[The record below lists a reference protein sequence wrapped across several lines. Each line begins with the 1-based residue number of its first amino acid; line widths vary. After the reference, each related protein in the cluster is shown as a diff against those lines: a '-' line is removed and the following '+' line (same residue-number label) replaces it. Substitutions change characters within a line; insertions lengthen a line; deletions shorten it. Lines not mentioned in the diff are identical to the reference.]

1 MTIATTSTGRAKTVL
16 NFGHGE
22 KAKGII
28 STVVAHTRDYSDGE
42 HISFIG
48 TVTFDEATIDHIRN
62 ILTPIVDSIAD
73 SLDLAK
79 KNFELSIVNPGAAS
93 VSELGVEITGFSAD
107 VPVLLAMLSAA
118 LSIPVPDDIVTT
130 GHVSSS
136 DGDISAVKA
145 IPAKIT
151 ASLGDK
157 SIDCFIYPA
166 LDRDTS
172 LHVLSPAE
180 TEKAE
185 VAVINAKGRLRVIAV
200 SNVDEMIK
208 AVFTEEG
215 IVMASLQEGFF
226 TVEGRQKINSNPIGS
241 SVSFLTENNERW
253 FWEVLERYFLA
264 GESKKARQL
273 LLAFSRYHTRGETY
287 PREFGRRLIQLLR
300 SLPPV
305 IRKLKIDFPLLPTL
319 ECVSLT
325 QFATKSDADDIRLLY
340 EAAEGKVIWTEPVT
354 VSAGNQSKDD
364 KQEELVDSIISQIDS
379 TALAKTIGMP
389 IDTARATYMLDSLTI
404 RSNDEFY
411 DIVSAFYLH
420 LQRHFHSA
428 SESVDINTV
437 RADAIA
443 LVERTF
449 ADKGGFKAAMNE
461 AKDAVS
467 GGMRFILDA
476 MTEQFKAECQA
487 KHVNRVIKEAITPL
501 DTDAQISL
509 ISVLL
514 KRLASHLPEEIATA
528 PPERFIEHYEIIVKA
543 YVRSLDK
550 INEVFRRF

>member
-1 MTIATTSTGRAKTVL
+1 
-16 NFGHGE
+16 
-22 KAKGII
+22 
-28 STVVAHTRDYSDGE
+28 
-42 HISFIG
+42 
-48 TVTFDEATIDHIRN
+48 
-62 ILTPIVDSIAD
+62 
-73 SLDLAK
+73 
-79 KNFELSIVNPGAAS
+79 
-93 VSELGVEITGFSAD
+93 
-107 VPVLLAMLSAA
+107 MLSAA
-118 LSIPVPDDIVTT
+118 WNIPITDDIVTT
-130 GHVSSS
+130 GHISSS

-151 ASLGDK
+151 ASLNDK

-185 VAVINAKGRLRVIAV
+185 IAVINAKGRLRVVAV
-200 SNVDEMIK
+200 SNVGELIK
-208 AVFTEEG
+208 AIFTDEA
-215 IVMASLQEGFF
+215 VVTASLQEGFF
-226 TVEGRQKINSNPIGS
+226 TIKGPQKTGSNPIGS
-241 SVSFLTENNERW
+241 SVCFLTENNKIR
-253 FWEVLERYFLA
+253 FWKVLERYFLA
-264 GESKKARQL
+264 GESQKAKQL
-273 LLAFSRYHTRGETY
+273 LLAFSRFHTQSETY

-300 SLPPV
+300 SLPPA

-325 QFATKSDADDIRLLY
+325 QFATESDADDIRLLY

-354 VSAGNQSKDD
+354 VSANNQSEED
-364 KQEELVDSIISQIDS
+364 KQEELVDFIISQIDS
-379 TALAKTIGMP
+379 TALAKTVAMP

-404 RSNDEFY
+404 SSNDEFY
-411 DIVSAFYLH
+411 DVISAFYLH

-443 LVERTF
+443 LVERIF

-461 AKDAVS
+461 AKDAVT

-501 DTDAQISL
+501 DIDAQIAL
-509 ISVLL
+509 ISILL
-514 KRLASHLPEEIATA
+514 KRLAPHLPKEIATA
-528 PPERFIEHYEIIVKA
+528 PPERFIEQYEIIVKA